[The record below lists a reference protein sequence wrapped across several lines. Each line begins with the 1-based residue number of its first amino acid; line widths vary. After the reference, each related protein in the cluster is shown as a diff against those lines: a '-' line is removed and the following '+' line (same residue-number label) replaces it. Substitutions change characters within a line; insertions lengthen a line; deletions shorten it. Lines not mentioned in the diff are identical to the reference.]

1 MSVAVFIG
9 VDWGTT
15 NLRAWQIDAD
25 GVALEGRISDD
36 GMGGLTPDDFGPAL
50 DRLIAGW
57 PALPVLACGM
67 VGARQGWV
75 EAPYVASPASA
86 EALAAAL
93 IPAPDRPDTRIV
105 PGVAL
110 RDPSGGLVDVMRGE
124 ETQAIGVAEAGSSL
138 LLCPGTHGKWIE
150 TGGGRVGDFQTF
162 MTGEL
167 NALLGRQ
174 SVLRHSVAGEAAPD
188 GIFVGAVREMLD
200 GASLT
205 AALFSVRVGT
215 LDGRL
220 DGAGAASRLSGL
232 VIGAEV
238 AAGLARFGRRAVTII
253 GDERLNA
260 FYAAALDA
268 AGYTDIRTVNG
279 AGAVCRGLARIWRHR
294 P

>member
-1 MSVAVFIG
+1 MSAAVFIG

-25 GVALEGRISDD
+25 GVALDGRISDA
-36 GMGGLTPDDFGPAL
+36 GMGGLTRDDFGPAL

-67 VGARQGWV
+67 VGARQGWI
-75 EAPYVASPASA
+75 EAPYVTSPASA
-86 EALAAAL
+86 TELAAAL
-93 IPAPDRPDTRIV
+93 ITAPDRPDTRIV

-110 RDPSGGLVDVMRGE
+110 RDRSGGLVDVMRGE
-124 ETQAIGVAEAGSSL
+124 ETQAIGVAEPDAAL

-150 TGGGRVGDFQTF
+150 TGGGEVRDFQTF
-162 MTGEL
+162 MTGEM
-167 NALLGRQ
+167 NALLGRH
-174 SVLRHSVAGEAAPD
+174 SVLRHSVDGEAAP
-188 GIFVGAVREMLD
+188 GTTFRAAVREMLD

-220 DGAGAASRLSGL
+220 DGAGGASRLSGL
-232 VIGAEV
+232 IIGAEV
-238 AAGLARFGRRAVTII
+238 AAGLARFGLRPVAII
-253 GDERLNA
+253 GDDRLNA

-279 AGAVCRGLARIWRHR
+279 AEAVCRGLARIWRHR